1 MKAVEV
7 FRLRKS
13 FGRESSEALR
23 QEAEDFINEKHYQGY
38 RLITASF
45 EVADNAGYIYAFIT
59 MKRPNTY

>member
-1 MKAVEV
+1 MKAVEI

-45 EVADNAGYIYAFIT
+45 EVADNAGYILSLIHI
-59 MKRPNTY
+59 